1 MYGQADEGEN
11 VVEKAF
17 EEVLMDR
24 DEKEKG
30 MEERK
35 AGGRLEDDE

>member
-17 EEVLMDR
+17 EAVLMDR
-24 DEKEKG
+24 EGNGGKERRG
-30 MEERK
+30 QV
-35 AGGRLEDDE
+35 GRR